1 VVAFAANRDRLAHLD
16 YALFDKQILSELNIK
31 FEKSPGDTPDEEANS
46 NWHIDL
52 VELTASKRLELA
64 MTIMAKAEKNR
75 LQQKIIQGL
84 ILEAVTSEQ
93 ISLDKIRSEKLQTK
107 IQTLIS

>member
-1 VVAFAANRDRLAHLD
+1 M
-16 YALFDKQILSELNIK
+16 SER
-31 FEKSPGDTPDEEANS
+31 P
-46 NWHIDL
+46 
-52 VELTASKRLELA
+52 VTASKRLNLA

-75 LQQKIIQGL
+75 FQQKIIQGL

-107 IQTLIS
+107 IQALIS